1 MGSVQR
7 TFPWKLEARGK
18 AKRMWPG
25 VIFVSMA
32 LAVFNDVIR

>member
-18 AKRMWPG
+18 GKRMWLG
-25 VIFVSMA
+25 GMFVSMA
-32 LAVFNDVIR
+32 LTVFNDVT